1 MKSRLGL
8 EAQLIKGKGGVFE
21 VQWDGQTVFS
31 KKVVGR
37 FPEPGE
43 VEEVLAERMAG

>member
-1 MKSRLGL
+1 VKTRFGL

-21 VQWDGQTVFS
+21 VRLDGQTLFS

-37 FPEPGE
+37 FPDAGE
-43 VEEVLAERMAG
+43 VEEVLAERLAG